1 MRRWASI
8 ICIFAVVA
16 CESFGAGSPP
26 GDSETRDGGITPDA
40 AVVDGDASSAVPSC
54 DRSKPFGAPRLVE
67 ALASDFI
74 EGGGSLS
81 PDGRLLLYHSNR
93 NTGDERRELF
103 VAERPS
109 PDAPFEAG
117 KPIVVTERQV
127 TINDPHLLPDG
138 TLLFSV
144 APTQGALHIESARLT
159 AERTLVDRV
168 TLPALA
174 TSSGQSIQPY
184 VTGTRLYFAS
194 DRAGGNYHIYSAE
207 RRADGALGA
216 PVIVE
221 ELVGSGWDWRPVVT
235 PDDLTIYFSRSPSA
249 DMSGLDVY
257 VARRTSPNDKFGPPE
272 RVAELSDP
280 GVSDSPTWVSADE
293 CTIYFESKRRSNANG
308 DVWMAERLR

>member
-1 MRRWASI
+1 MIS
-8 ICIFAVVA
+8 IFAVVA
-16 CESFGAGSPP
+16 CESFGAGAPL
-26 GDSETRDGGITPDA
+26 GDSGGLDGGVTPDA
-40 AVVDGDASSAVPSC
+40 AVAGEDASSVVPSC

-93 NTGDERRELF
+93 NTADERREIF
-103 VAERPS
+103 IAERTR

-117 KPIVVTERQV
+117 RPIVVLERMLSM
-127 TINDPHLLPDG
+127 NDPHLLPDG

-144 APTQGALHIESARLT
+144 ASTSGLLHVESATLT
-159 AERTLVDRV
+159 PERTLANRA

-174 TSSGQSIQPY
+174 SSSGETIQPY
-184 VTGTRLYFAS
+184 VAGSRLYVAS
-194 DRAGGNYHIYSAE
+194 NHGDGYHIYAAE
-207 RRADGALGA
+207 RRTDGELGP
-216 PVIVE
+216 PVLVQ

-235 PDDLTIYFSRSPSA
+235 PDELTIYFGRSPSA

-257 VARRTSPNDKFGPPE
+257 VARRSAPTAKFGPAE
-272 RVAELSDP
+272 RVAELSEP

-293 CTIYFESKRRSNANG
+293 CTIYFESKRRPNANG

>member
-1 MRRWASI
+1 MIS
-8 ICIFAVVA
+8 IFAVVA

-26 GDSETRDGGITPDA
+26 DDSGTLDGGITPDA
-40 AVVDGDASSAVPSC
+40 AVADRDASSAVPAC

-67 ALASDFI
+67 AIASDSI

-117 KPIVVTERQV
+117 KPIVVMERMQSM
-127 TINDPHLLPDG
+127 NDPHLLPDG

-144 APTQGALHIESARLT
+144 AAASGLLHIESATLT
-159 AERTLVDRV
+159 AERTLANRA
-168 TLPALA
+168 TLPALE
-174 TSSGQSIQPY
+174 SSIGETVQPY
-184 VTGTRLYFAS
+184 VTGSRLYVAS
-194 DRAGGNYHIYSAE
+194 NRGDGYHIYASE
-207 RRADGALGA
+207 RRTDGELGPPA
-216 PVIVE
+216 RVE

-272 RVAELSDP
+272 RVAELSAP

-293 CTIYFESKRRSNANG
+293 CTIYFESKRRPNSNG

>member
-1 MRRWASI
+1 MIS
-8 ICIFAVVA
+8 IFAVVA
-16 CESFGAGSPP
+16 CDSFGAASPP
-26 GDSETRDGGITPDA
+26 GESETRDGGITPDA
-40 AVVDGDASSAVPSC
+40 AVVGGDASSPVPSC

-117 KPIVVTERQV
+117 KPIVVLERLQSM
-127 TINDPHLLPDG
+127 NDPHLLPDG
-138 TLLFSV
+138 KLLFSV
-144 APTQGALHIESARLT
+144 APTGGVLHIESATLT
-159 AERTLVDRV
+159 PERTLADRV
-168 TLPALA
+168 ALPALGS
-174 TSSGQSIQPY
+174 TGRTIQPY
-184 VTGTRLYFAS
+184 VAGSRLYVAS
-194 DRAGGNYHIYSAE
+194 DRGDGNYHIYSAE
-207 RRADGALGA
+207 RGADGALGPPA
-216 PVIVE
+216 RVE

-235 PDDLTIYFSRSPSA
+235 PDELTIYFSRSPSA

-257 VARRTSPNDKFGPPE
+257 VARRASTNDKFGPPE
-272 RVAELSDP
+272 RVAELSEP
-280 GVSDSPTWVSADE
+280 GVSDNPTWVSADE
-293 CTIYFESKRRSNANG
+293 CTIYFESTRRSNANG